1 MKTLKK
7 CIYIKIANYKRL
19 ISSAETAEKVMIELS
34 YDKDNELDTVVLLPE
49 KVDARTDNEDINKN
63 QVDKQRLPNN
73 VLGKCWFMQW
83 CRRFNG
89 GIIIK
94 HQNRTVQYKC
104 SKADKKKKIIGFLKR
119 MNMIKTKQILGKA
132 LC

>member
-1 MKTLKK
+1 
-7 CIYIKIANYKRL
+7 
-19 ISSAETAEKVMIELS
+19 MIELS

-63 QVDKQRLPNN
+63 QVDRQGLPNN

-83 CRRFNG
+83 CHRFNG
-89 GIIIK
+89 AIIIK
-94 HQNRTVQYKC
+94 HQNRTVQYKY

-119 MNMIKTKQILGKA
+119 MNMIKTKQILGKS